1 MDKARKEMTTETMRS
16 HPGWARPP
24 DKRESIA
31 QPPALRAVNGL
42 TFLAGLYLAISPW
55 VVGFNG
61 ISTLLVNNLIVGA
74 ALVMLALWLS
84 AAGRRHVDVAW
95 VVPVIGAW
103 TIISPWVVRGD
114 VSTTATVWNNVVTGV
129 ITVLIGLA
137 AISSRTTSHS

>member
-1 MDKARKEMTTETMRS
+1 MATEAMRS
-16 HPGWARPP
+16 HPDWAQLP

-31 QPPALRAVNGL
+31 QPSALRAVDGL
-42 TFLAGLYLAISPW
+42 TFLAGLYLAVSPW

-74 ALVMLALWLS
+74 ALAMLALWFS
-84 AAGRRHVDVAW
+84 PAGRRAVDVAW

-103 TIISPWVVRGD
+103 TIISPWVVSGD

-137 AISSRTTSHS
+137 ATSSRMTSHN

>member
-1 MDKARKEMTTETMRS
+1 MTTEAMRS
-16 HPGWARPP
+16 HPDWAQLP

-31 QPPALRAVNGL
+31 QPSALRAVDGL

-74 ALVMLALWLS
+74 ALAMLALWFS
-84 AAGRRHVDVAW
+84 PAGRRAVDVAW

-103 TIISPWVVRGD
+103 TIISPWVVSGD

-137 AISSRTTSHS
+137 ATSSRMTSHN

>member
-1 MDKARKEMTTETMRS
+1 MATEAMRS
-16 HPGWARPP
+16 HPDWAQLP

-31 QPPALRAVNGL
+31 QPSALRAVDGL

-74 ALVMLALWLS
+74 ALAMLALWFS
-84 AAGRRHVDVAW
+84 PAGRRAVDVAW

-103 TIISPWVVRGD
+103 TIISPWVVSGD

-137 AISSRTTSHS
+137 ATSSRMTSHN

>member
-1 MDKARKEMTTETMRS
+1 MTTEAMRS
-16 HPGWARPP
+16 HPDWAQLP

-31 QPPALRAVNGL
+31 QPLALRAVDGL

-74 ALVMLALWLS
+74 ALAMLALWFS
-84 AAGRRHVDVAW
+84 PAGRRAVDVAW

-103 TIISPWVVRGD
+103 TIISPWVVSGD

-137 AISSRTTSHS
+137 ATSSRMTSHN

>member
-1 MDKARKEMTTETMRS
+1 MTTEAMRS
-16 HPGWARPP
+16 HPDWAQLPN
-24 DKRESIA
+24 KRESIA
-31 QPPALRAVNGL
+31 QPSALRAVDGL

-74 ALVMLALWLS
+74 ALAMLALWFS
-84 AAGRRHVDVAW
+84 PAGRRAVDVAW

-103 TIISPWVVRGD
+103 TIISPWVVSGD

-137 AISSRTTSHS
+137 ATSSRIASHN